1 MFLGLISIRRLLVLL
16 VFVLTARLAA
26 HPMPEIRI
34 RGFFESGGQARFE
47 VEIAPQS
54 FAANPHA
61 EPYLL
66 HSELRELPAG
76 ERTRLLERAVTFI
89 RESVA
94 FHFEPT
100 GRFAPAFTF
109 QFAGVG
115 GAELQ
120 APDDIVKLIGHWRT
134 ELPAGVTGY
143 WIEALPEG
151 VLRVAFLNTIDEERV
166 RRVNHLFPGESSFV
180 LDLSGLG
187 GVEAKE
193 KEELRRKK

>member
-1 MFLGLISIRRLLVLL
+1 MFPALAFIRRLLLVLL
-16 VFVLTARLAA
+16 LALTARLAA
-26 HPMPEIRI
+26 HPVPEIRV

-54 FAANPHA
+54 FAPNPHA

-66 HSELRELPAG
+66 QAELEELPAA
-76 ERTRLLERAVTFI
+76 ERTRLLAQAVTFI

-100 GRFAPAFTF
+100 GRFVPAFEF

-115 GAELQ
+115 GEKLR
-120 APDDIVKLIGHWRT
+120 APEDIVKLIGHWRT
-134 ELPAGVTGY
+134 TQPAGVTGY
-143 WIEALPEG
+143 WIKALPEG
-151 VLRVAFLNTIDEERV
+151 LLRVAFLNTIDEERV
-166 RRVNHLFPGESSFV
+166 RRVNNLFPGESSFV

-187 GVEAKE
+187 GVAAKE
-193 KEELRRKK
+193 KEEGRRKK